1 MAENKLERIKYLVDL
16 LNRAS
21 KAYYAEDEEIMS
33 NFEYDKLY
41 DELVALEEETGTV
54 LANSPTVN
62 VGYEAVEELPKEAHE
77 APMLSLGKTK
87 EREELKSWLQGKD
100 GLLSWKLDGLTVVL
114 TYSDGKL
121 QKAVTRGNGEVG
133 EVVTN
138 NAKTFQNLPVTIP
151 FKGEL
156 VIRGEAVISY
166 RDFEYI
172 NAQIDDLDAKYKNP
186 RNLCSGSVRQLNNE
200 ITASRRVNLYA
211 LLGQQDVARLPF

>member
-156 VIRGEAVISY
+156 VIRGEAV
-166 RDFEYI
+166 
-172 NAQIDDLDAKYKNP
+172 
-186 RNLCSGSVRQLNNE
+186 SVTVILSILTRKLT
-200 ITASRRVNLYA
+200 I
-211 LLGQQDVARLPF
+211 

>member
-1 MAENKLERIKYLVDL
+1 
-16 LNRAS
+16 
-21 KAYYAEDEEIMS
+21 
-33 NFEYDKLY
+33 
-41 DELVALEEETGTV
+41 
-54 LANSPTVN
+54 
-62 VGYEAVEELPKEAHE
+62 
-77 APMLSLGKTK
+77 MLSLGKTK

-114 TYSDGKL
+114 TYAGGKL

-186 RNLCSGSVRQLNNE
+186 RNHDLVREALRLCSREDLIGFGPHALVPPERSADGSRSCAPRREAAGVRRDRNTNRN
-200 ITASRRVNLYA
+200 AAGGRNRSSGYVGKNSRRSSEQHNTGSRKGA
-211 LLGQQDVARLPF
+211 PGRRK